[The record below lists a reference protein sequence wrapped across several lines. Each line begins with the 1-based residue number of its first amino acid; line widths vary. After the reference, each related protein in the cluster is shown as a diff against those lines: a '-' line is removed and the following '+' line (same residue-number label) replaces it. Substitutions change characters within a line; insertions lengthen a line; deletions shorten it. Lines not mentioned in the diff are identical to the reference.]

1 MKFEFIKKN
10 YHIIAFILL
19 YLSLLLGFFLDENTT
34 FGPKKD
40 FAHALKQVALFEED
54 FFYTFLNY
62 DNIEAP
68 TRISPIFIIIIYFF
82 KKIFISIDLAR
93 FALLNIFLLIQVFFY
108 KCLKKIFY
116 NKYLSDKKTLFLLSS
131 VIFLSPSFRSNSIWP
146 ESAILGLLLF
156 LIGVYYFLKNEKK
169 FNEKNIFLNIFFIAM
184 ASYIRPSYCLFAIFF
199 FYKYFFEIK
208 DKKLIAKIVLLNAII
223 AFPAFYYV
231 FILDI
236 FFISE
241 GGLNYNYFNKIGIIS
256 SIIFFHVIPIL
267 FYKKFYLN
275 ALSLSID
282 LKLFFIAL
290 IISIIVFFNFDYN
303 LDFAGGGI
311 FLHASHFIFDNNLLF
326 FVILPILLFFVLK
339 IISISYKPNL
349 FILILLVLLTPQY
362 HIFHKYY
369 DPLVLI
375 LCFTIFD
382 FNIGKD
388 FFKKKMYISTL
399 YGFYMFYYLITW
411 LNYNY
416 IKF

>member
-34 FGPKKD
+34 IGPKRD
-40 FAHALKQVALFEED
+40 FAYALKHVALFEEN

-62 DNIEAP
+62 DNVVGS
-68 TRISPIFIIIIYFF
+68 RISPIFYIIIYFF

-93 FALLNIFLLIQVFFY
+93 FALLNIFLLTQVFFY
-108 KCLKKIFY
+108 KCLKRIFY
-116 NKYLSDKKTLFLLSS
+116 NKYLSDKKALFLLSS

-208 DKKLIAKIVLLNAII
+208 DKKLIAKIILLNAII

-241 GGLNYNYFNKIGIIS
+241 GTLSSNYFNKIGVITP
-256 SIIFFHVIPIL
+256 IIFFHTIPIL

-282 LKLFFIAL
+282 LKLFIIAL
-290 IISIIVFFNFDYN
+290 ITSIIVFFNFDYN

-311 FLHASHFIFDNNLLF
+311 FLHASYFIFDNNLLF

-339 IISISYKPNL
+339 IISISYKTNL

-388 FFKKKMYISTL
+388 FFKKKIYISTV
-399 YGFYMFYYLITW
+399 YGFYMFYYLITL